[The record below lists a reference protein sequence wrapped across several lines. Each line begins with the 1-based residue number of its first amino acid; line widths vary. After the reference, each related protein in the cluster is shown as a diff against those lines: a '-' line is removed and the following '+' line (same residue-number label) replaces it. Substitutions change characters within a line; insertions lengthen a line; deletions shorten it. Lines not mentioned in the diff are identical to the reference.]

1 MSHLDVYSQLR
12 EEFNIT
18 PDMELDEEFR
28 KVFVQNQTEEIK
40 KILWREIVD
49 YIIADNM
56 AKSDD
61 ETIAVAGN
69 TKKTEKRSNIKQFTK
84 ALRTYNELIAELDQ

>member
-1 MSHLDVYSQLR
+1 MAHLDVYSQLR

-56 AKSDD
+56 SRSDD
-61 ETIAVAGN
+61 ETVATAGN

-84 ALRTYNELIAELDQ
+84 ALRTYNELVAELEA

>member
-1 MSHLDVYSQLR
+1 MAHLDVYSQLR

-40 KILWREIVD
+40 KILWREVVD

-56 AKSDD
+56 SKSDD
-61 ETIAVAGN
+61 ETVATAGN

-84 ALRTYNELIAELDQ
+84 ALRTYNELVAELEA

>member
-1 MSHLDVYSQLR
+1 MAHLNIYNELK

-18 PDMELDEEFR
+18 EDMELDSEFR
-28 KVFVQNQTEEIK
+28 AVFVKNQVDEIK

-49 YIIADNM
+49 YIIAQSM
-56 AKSDD
+56 SQSDD
-61 ETIAVAGN
+61 ETVATAGN

-84 ALRTYNELIAELDQ
+84 ALKAYNELIAELEA